1 MKNTKLVYAIII
13 VQGYF
18 KCTLPLSMSEMTMT
32 HLSDWLSVNYY
43 DFISYLSGGFL
54 FAECLCQTSF
64 FNVYARKLH
73 WKTMH
78 KIQAI
83 QSIWQRYFSSPLLHF
98 QCHCIQ
104 DLISNKFSPSLH
116 LMFLKIARF
125 RDIQTHFMCVKY
137 LLTQSMT
144 LLDAT
149 KEINFF
155 MTSCNKLQDCC
166 RLFLNFDTT
175 FDSLILIFLG
185 GCNPF
190 CCWPCPK

>member
-125 RDIQTHFMCVKY
+125 RDIQTHFIRSRSWGPLWAMVLSTAIYHWGYLQSVKY

-149 KEINFF
+149 
-155 MTSCNKLQDCC
+155 
-166 RLFLNFDTT
+166 
-175 FDSLILIFLG
+175 
-185 GCNPF
+185 
-190 CCWPCPK
+190 